1 MAIAR
6 GPSDFGLHTF
16 CASAGFIGVRSTI
29 VRSLFAT
36 ETITLLC
43 RTSAMPTF
51 DPRELGR
58 ENVPGTLGRTTESYE
73 ITLQPDPSA
82 IADVL
87 RVNAGV
93 GRLF

>member
-1 MAIAR
+1 
-6 GPSDFGLHTF
+6 
-16 CASAGFIGVRSTI
+16 
-29 VRSLFAT
+29 
-36 ETITLLC
+36 
-43 RTSAMPTF
+43 MPTF
-51 DPRELGR
+51 DPRELRR